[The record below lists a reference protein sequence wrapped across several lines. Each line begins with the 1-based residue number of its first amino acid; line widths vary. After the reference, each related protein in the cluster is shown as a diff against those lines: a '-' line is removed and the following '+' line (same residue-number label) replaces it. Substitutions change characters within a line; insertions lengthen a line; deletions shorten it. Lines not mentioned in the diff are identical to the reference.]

1 MLTVPAFPLMADG
14 TLPPLPF
21 LLRWLSNKARQG
33 VISVRLDRLPSG
45 NGSLPDLLTDA
56 GMVAIQL
63 DRNPVG
69 KPFRWEGWSGGRI
82 TVNASAISAQA
93 VATHAASAPAVS
105 VLDQAPPEV
114 ALPLHHGELP
124 SSARDG
130 AVDPVLTGL
139 IDLARLED
147 ASAATNAGEPGQGAA
162 WDHLLTIFSP
172 DSTLQ
177 PPRIPPLAGHAAA
190 LSEGRMGAWNPLAL
204 ARRCVVALPAP
215 SGTPPW
221 GLVDQRGARYPVQVV
236 EGPIGR
242 ELLTSVTLGA
252 LEAVTFETHNDP
264 VAGSHWEVSRLV
276 IDNGH
281 VRAELDPLGQVVRL
295 CCDGRFVDWSGPAL
309 QVMVDDVPLAG
320 PTTTTVLEDGPI
332 RGRIAVTRVSTRG
345 TLHLT
350 YTVHA
355 HEAVLRVSAT
365 WDGDGELRLECPTVV
380 RAAALHVGAE
390 LGSWSIP
397 QHADLTHECA
407 SPIVGLRWAQLA
419 DHDRRGLA
427 VIGLRPLTVSACAGR
442 LSLHVDRIASL
453 ALCESALPAQ
463 ACSIGQLAVSLATPA
478 RAAATVIPATL
489 RLVGDHSIPWWISR
503 PDGWLGE
510 IIIGHQHEKRSRC
523 TLFILA
529 GKEAY
534 RVRVD
539 GRLNPLRRTAE
550 NDGFEIDLAAKECAV
565 IRWR

>member
-1 MLTVPAFPLMADG
+1 MSTVPAFPLMTDG

-21 LLRWLSNKARQG
+21 LLRWLSQQARQG
-33 VISVRLDRLPSG
+33 VTSLRLDRLPSS
-45 NGSLPDLLTDA
+45 NGSLPDLLIDA
-56 GMVAIQL
+56 GIL
-63 DRNPVG
+63 TLHLERNPVG
-69 KPFRWEGWSGGRI
+69 KTFRWEGWSGGRI
-82 TVNASAISAQA
+82 TVNAPAI
-93 VATHAASAPAVS
+93 VNVHADGAHADGAHVPT
-105 VLDQAPPEV
+105 EV

-124 SSARDG
+124 CSARDG
-130 AVDPVLTGL
+130 TIDPVVTGL

-147 ASAATNAGEPGQGAA
+147 ANAATNAGGPGHGAA
-162 WDHLLTIFSP
+162 WEHLLTIFSP
-172 DSTLQ
+172 DSALQ
-177 PPRIPPLAGHAAA
+177 PPRVPPLAGHAAA
-190 LSEGRMGAWNPLAL
+190 LTDGRMGAWNPLAM

-221 GLVDQRGARYPVQVV
+221 GLIDQHGARYPVQVV

-252 LEAVTFETHNDP
+252 LEAMTFEPHDDP

-281 VRAELDPLGQVVRL
+281 VRAELDPLGQIVRL
-295 CCDGRFVDWSGPAL
+295 CCDGRFVDWSGPGL
-309 QVMVDDVPLAG
+309 QVLVDDLPLAG

-380 RAAALHVGAE
+380 RAAALQVGAE

-397 QHADLTHECA
+397 QHADLTQESA
-407 SPIVGLRWAQLA
+407 PPTVGLRWAQLS

-427 VIGLRPLTVSACAGR
+427 VIGLRPLTVSSRAGR
-442 LSLHVDRIASL
+442 LSVHVERIASF
-453 ALCESALPAQ
+453 ALCESALPTQ
-463 ACSIGQLAVSLATPA
+463 SSSIGQLAVSLATPA
-478 RAAATVIPATL
+478 RAAAAAIPATL
-489 RLVGDHSIPWWISR
+489 RVVGDHSIPWWISR

-510 IIIGHQHEKRSRC
+510 LILGHQHGQRSRS
-523 TLFILA
+523 TLFISA

-534 RVRVD
+534 RAHAD
-539 GRLNPLRRTAE
+539 GRLNPLRRTAD
-550 NDGFEIDLAAKECAV
+550 NDGFEIDLAAKECAI

>member
-82 TVNASAISAQA
+82 TVNASAISSQA
-93 VATHAASAPAVS
+93 ISTHAASAPAVS

-124 SSARDG
+124 WSARDG

-463 ACSIGQLAVSLATPA
+463 ACSIGQLAMSLATPA